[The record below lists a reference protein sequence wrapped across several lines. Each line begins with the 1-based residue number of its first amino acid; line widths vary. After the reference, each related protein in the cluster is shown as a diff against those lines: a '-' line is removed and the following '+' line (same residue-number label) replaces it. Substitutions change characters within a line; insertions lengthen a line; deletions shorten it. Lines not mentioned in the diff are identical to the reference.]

1 LPASA
6 SHRPELARS
15 FGSAVDDYVRGRPGW
30 PPAAI
35 EAPGIPRAAL
45 VVDLAAGTGKL
56 TEELERRFDHVIAI
70 EPDPVMRA
78 ANRGADVRAG
88 SAEAIPLED
97 ASVDAVFVAEA
108 FHWFCDPPALRELE
122 RVLRPGGMLVLL
134 WNRPRRKGQLP
145 RGVDAVMQ
153 RLRKQSGL
161 DPKTHRFY
169 SGTWRNA
176 FEGSRFGPIEKAVFQ
191 HDHVVEADG
200 LVSYLMSQ
208 SAAASRPPEERE
220 AIRAE
225 LAALIPPGRH
235 VRRLQAE
242 VYWTRLT
249 PYDPGP

>member
-1 LPASA
+1 MT
-6 SHRPELARS
+6 HRPELARS

-30 PPAAI
+30 PEEAI
-35 EAPGIPRAAL
+35 AAPGIPRDAL

-56 TEELERRFDHVIAI
+56 TEQLERRFDRVIAI

-78 ANRGADVRAG
+78 ANGGADVRAG
-88 SAEAIPLED
+88 SAEAIPLEA

-122 RVLRPGGMLVLL
+122 RVLRPGGTLVVL

-153 RLRKQSGL
+153 RLREQSGL
-161 DPKTHRFY
+161 DAKTHRFY
-169 SGTWRNA
+169 SGTWRDV
-176 FEGSRFGPIEKAVFQ
+176 FPGSRFGPIEEAMFE
-191 HDHVVEADG
+191 HEHVLSADE

-208 SAAASRPPEERE
+208 SAAASRPADERA

-225 LAALIPPGRH
+225 LTALIPPGRH
-235 VRRLQAE
+235 VRPLRAE
-242 VYWTRLT
+242 TYWTTLQ
-249 PYDPGP
+249 P

>member
-30 PPAAI
+30 PDQAI
-35 EAPGIPRAAL
+35 GAPGIPREAL

-56 TEELERRFDHVIAI
+56 TEVLERRFDHVIAI
-70 EPDPVMRA
+70 EPDPAMRA

-88 SAEAIPLED
+88 TAEAIPLED

-122 RVLRPGGMLVLL
+122 RVLRPAGTLAVL

-145 RGVDAVMQ
+145 RGADAVMQ
-153 RLRKQSGL
+153 RLRRQSGL
-161 DPKTHRFY
+161 DAKTHRFY
-169 SGTWRNA
+169 SGTWREV
-176 FEGSRFGPIEKAVFQ
+176 FPGSRFGSIEEAVFE
-191 HDHVVEADG
+191 HDHVLDRDG

-208 SAAASRPPEERE
+208 SAAASRTPEDRE

-225 LAALIPPGRH
+225 LTDLIPPGRH
-235 VRRLQAE
+235 VRPLQAE
-242 VYWTRLT
+242 VYWTRLVGSA
-249 PYDPGP
+249 P